1 MDSAKRR
8 KKGISRRI
16 APQSRKSESYLIES
30 QRLSHVGSW
39 VCYPDLETTYFSPE
53 MFRILG
59 FSMGDPLPSRQEI
72 GKRFAPED
80 WERITELFETVRR
93 EKIANSEFLAI
104 LPDGSNRV
112 IGMVVHPVV
121 DSADDF
127 AEFVVTCIDVTE
139 QRQATTLLQ
148 KAFDE
153 AKKSEEQ
160 LRAIINTIPSQL
172 WCGLPDGA
180 NEFSNKTWE
189 DFTAVSSEEGEG
201 WGWTAAMHPDE
212 MTTGLL
218 DYWHSVMA
226 TGKTYDRE
234 ARIRRF
240 DGVYR
245 WFLCRAAPL
254 RDESGKVVKWCG
266 TNLDIHDRKLAEE
279 ELKRSEERYR
289 VIVEATSDA
298 VISMDES
305 GVIVFA
311 NRATTG
317 IFGYDPAELIGKP
330 LTVLIPEFMR
340 RLHVTES
347 GQRPHTWQ
355 GTELT
360 ALRENGQEFPV
371 EVSFAEMTGSGH
383 NVFTGFIRDVSDRK
397 RAEGERERLR
407 RAESDL
413 AHINRV
419 STMGELTASLS
430 HEIKQPISAALT
442 DAGTCFGWLA
452 RDEPDLSE
460 ARQAA
465 SRAIKDVRR
474 ASDIINRIGLLFKK
488 GPPQR
493 EVVDLNEII
502 REMIALLRAEANR
515 HSILMHDELANGLPQ
530 IPADRIQLQQVL
542 MNLMLNGIE
551 AMKDAGPS
559 RNLGIKSRQEESRQL
574 LVSVTDTG
582 VGLQPEHVD
591 QIFKAFFTSKSQGTG
606 MGLPICRS
614 IIESHGGRLWA
625 TPNSGPG
632 ATFQFTLPIDL
643 PRDVATNQPM

>member
-1 MDSAKRR
+1 MHSSKRR
-8 KKGISRRI
+8 KKDTPKLIT
-16 APQSRKSESYLIES
+16 PQAQKSESYLLES
-30 QRLSHVGSW
+30 QRLRHAGCW
-39 VCYPDLETTYFSPE
+39 VCSPDLETTYLSPE

-72 GKRFAPED
+72 GRRFAPED
-80 WERITELFETVRR
+80 WECITKLFEPVGS
-93 EKIANSEFLAI
+93 EKIANTEFPAV
-104 LPDGSNRV
+104 LPDGSNPV
-112 IGMVVHPVV
+112 IRMVVHPVV
-121 DSADDF
+121 DSGGDV

-139 QRQATTLLQ
+139 PRQAATALQ

-153 AKKSEEQ
+153 AKKSEGQ
-160 LRAIINTIPSQL
+160 LRAIIDTIPSQL

-189 DFTAVSSEEGEG
+189 DFTGMSSEEGEG
-201 WGWTAAMHPDE
+201 RGWTAAMHPDE

-218 DYWHSVMA
+218 DYWQSVMA
-226 TGKTYDRE
+226 TGETYDRE

-279 ELKRSEERYR
+279 ELRRSEERYR
-289 VIVEATSDA
+289 VIVEAATDA
-298 VISMDES
+298 VISMDED
-305 GVIVFA
+305 GAILFA

-317 IFGYDPAELIGKP
+317 IFGYDPSELIGKP
-330 LTVLIPEFMR
+330 LTTLIPEFMR
-340 RLHVTES
+340 RLHVAES
-347 GQRPHTWQ
+347 GQRPLTWQ

-360 ALRENGQEFPV
+360 ALRQNGQEFPV

-383 NVFTGFIRDVSDRK
+383 NTFTGFIRDVSERK

-419 STMGELTASLS
+419 STMGQLTASLS
-430 HEIKQPISAALT
+430 HEIKQPISAAIT
-442 DAGTCFGWLA
+442 DAKTCWRWLS
-452 RDEPDLSE
+452 RSEPDLSE
-460 ARQAA
+460 AREAA
-465 SRAIKDVRR
+465 SRAIKDVTR
-474 ASDIINRIGLLFKK
+474 ASEIITRIGLLFKK

-493 EVVDLNEII
+493 ESVDVNEII
-502 REMIALLRAEANR
+502 QEMIALLRAEANR
-515 HSILMHDELANGLPQ
+515 HSISMSDELASDLPQ
-530 IPADRIQLQQVL
+530 IMADRIQLQQVL

-551 AMKDAGPS
+551 AMKETGPS
-559 RNLGIKSRQEESRQL
+559 RNLRIKSQQEETRQL
-574 LVSVTDTG
+574 LVSVIDTG
-582 VGLQPEHVD
+582 VGLRPEHID
-591 QIFKAFFTSKSQGTG
+591 QIFNAFFTSKSQGTG
-606 MGLPICRS
+606 MGLPISRS

-625 TPNSGPG
+625 MPNSGQG
-632 ATFQFTLPIDL
+632 ATFQFTLPIDA
-643 PRDVATNQPM
+643 PAN